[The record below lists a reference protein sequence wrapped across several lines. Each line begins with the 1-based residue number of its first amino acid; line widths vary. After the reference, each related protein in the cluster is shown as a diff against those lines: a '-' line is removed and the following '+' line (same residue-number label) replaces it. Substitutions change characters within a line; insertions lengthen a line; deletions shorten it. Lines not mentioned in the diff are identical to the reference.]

1 LKQQPVLADPVRSKH
16 DAHSA
21 ETEAREFRALDTAS
35 ASEPGNTSLDVVFVS
50 SAKPSRDDVLAAIAH
65 LTDASGERLMRR
77 SSLDSR
83 PNVAV
88 VDQFKVAKLHVGDG
102 TGWAELEVKQAASI
116 QYGFADLRATT
127 STWRATLRREEQGW
141 VLLAPQDRIYIRR
154 DLAIRALSDHLAVL
168 SRMPANSQEV
178 RRVVRVLDELLAEKN
193 SYAGGAAG
201 SQ

>member
-1 LKQQPVLADPVRSKH
+1 M
-16 DAHSA
+16 
-21 ETEAREFRALDTAS
+21 
-35 ASEPGNTSLDVVFVS
+35 
-50 SAKPSRDDVLAAIAH
+50 LAAIAR
-65 LTDASGERLMRR
+65 LTDVSGERLMRR

-83 PNVAV
+83 PSVAV
-88 VDQFKVAKLHVGDG
+88 ADQFKVTRLQVGDRS
-102 TGWAELEVKQAASI
+102 GWVELEVKQAASI

-178 RRVVRVLDELLAEKN
+178 RRVVKVLDELLAEKN
-193 SYAGGAAG
+193 ASGGGAAG